1 MECHGDSRMLRRDS
15 APAPQ
20 QQTDGT
26 DIFLGRD
33 TLPHPFRRDGPLF
46 STEAPVWGKQ
56 AYKLGDHCYTDSG
69 IVTSEKF
76 SARFECFLPNEGRLP
91 LVQKDNSDVI
101 L

>member
-1 MECHGDSRMLRRDS
+1 MLRRDS

-20 QQTDGT
+20 QQTEGT

-33 TLPHPFRRDGPLF
+33 TLPHPFKRDGPLF

-56 AYKLGDHCYTDSG
+56 AYKLGGHCYTDSG

-76 SARFECFLPNEGRLP
+76 SARFERFLPNEGRLP